1 MYKQINKKVDF
12 ILCLFLGYLG
22 IHKFYEK
29 KTLMGILYLFTL
41 GLFLVGWI
49 YDCIKLGIE
58 LYKTNNATSTTYE
71 PKTETI
77 EKTKLK
83 YSTFENQIV
92 TITHP
97 NGKIE
102 KVPDNLILDID
113 SYVLICDGGHTYHKC
128 TGCFKKWPKIYQ
140 ENFTGWKFISLKEA
154 KQQGLTLCN
163 FCEEALG
170 YSIDNLIELDNE
182 NISDY

>member
-1 MYKQINKKVDF
+1 MNNKINKKVDF
-12 ILCLFLGYLG
+12 ILCLLLGYFG

-29 KTLMGILYLFTL
+29 KILIGILYLCTG
-41 GLFLVGWI
+41 GLFFVGWI

-58 LYKTNNATSTTYE
+58 LYKSKTNVISTTYE
-71 PKTETI
+71 AKVGTI
-77 EKTKLK
+77 ENTNEK
-83 YSTFENQIV
+83 QIV

-102 KVPDNLILDID
+102 KVPDNVILDTD
-113 SYVLICDGGHTYHKC
+113 SYVLVCDGGNTYHKC
-128 TGCFKKWPKIYQ
+128 TGCFKKWSSIYR
-140 ENFTGWKFISLKEA
+140 EDFKGWKLISLEEA

-170 YSIDNLIELDNE
+170 CSIDDLLELDSE
-182 NISDY
+182 GISDD